1 MKINNVQP
9 QSFVVKGDQFFPN
22 SRLPILLY
30 PNVLDIPV
38 LLAGQSVKKLF
49 EDNNWKNTW
58 KQGIYTYHHYHSIT
72 HEVLGVFKGETLL
85 LLGGENGITIFVQQ
99 GDVLVIP
106 AGVAHMNLGKEDD
119 VTCVGG
125 YPDGREYDM
134 NYGKAGERPKADNN
148 IAATPLPA
156 TDPVFGKNGP
166 LLKLWK

>member
-1 MKINNVQP
+1 MKINIVQP

-22 SRLPILLY
+22 SKLPILLY
-30 PNVLDIPV
+30 PKVLDLPV

-72 HEVLGVFKGETLL
+72 HEVLGFCKGETLL
-85 LLGGENGITIFVQQ
+85 MLGGDNGITLFVQE

-106 AGVAHMNLGKEDD
+106 AGVGHMNLGEEDD
-119 VTCVGG
+119 VICVGG

-148 IAATPLPA
+148 IAATPLPP

-166 LLKLWK
+166 LPKLWK